1 MKSYEECVTA
11 YEKARTPGQV
21 QVPLYD
27 PEVLQRHPGG
37 TIA

>member
-1 MKSYEECVTA
+1 MESYEECAIA
-11 YEKARTPGQV
+11 YQKARRLGKL

-37 TIA
+37 EIA